1 MSLNSKSENLQ
12 SQNMVKS
19 ERNIKSFSPSIRLD
33 SIQINDIKKKIPM
46 KNNIVNNNFSRL
58 NSENNEN
65 YKERVVHTEN
75 LSQKENL
82 NNNKPQLID
91 IMKLINSNQ
100 SPISLSVLNK
110 KFENFENSKHSSKS
124 LKYIKGYS
132 ANTHQGTV
140 R

>member
-1 MSLNSKSENLQ
+1 
-12 SQNMVKS
+12 MVKS

-46 KNNIVNNNFSRL
+46 KNNINNNFSRL
-58 NSENNEN
+58 NTENNEN

-75 LSQKENL
+75 ITQKENL
-82 NNNKPQLID
+82 NNNQPQLID

-100 SPISLSVLNK
+100 TPISLSVLNK